1 MNGISDNSQVSCY
14 DCPSD
19 TSDDLRLIL
28 SVSDPHIA
36 SLESVHELQQ
46 QKELREDGEVVIDLK
61 SMDPT
66 ASGNWTVPFN
76 ITGEFLGFTLVK
88 AKVVS
93 AAASTDENQPEKSMK
108 VRLLTQFQSV

>member
-1 MNGISDNSQVSCY
+1 MSGISYNSQVSCY
-14 DCPSD
+14 DCPFD

-46 QKELREDGEVVIDLK
+46 QKGLREDGEVVIDLK

-108 VRLLTQFQSV
+108 VRLLTQFKSV

>member
-1 MNGISDNSQVSCY
+1 M
-14 DCPSD
+14 
-19 TSDDLRLIL
+19 

-93 AAASTDENQPEKSMK
+93 AAASSDENQPEKSMK
-108 VRLLTQFQSV
+108 VWLLTQFQKV

>member
-1 MNGISDNSQVSCY
+1 M
-14 DCPSD
+14 
-19 TSDDLRLIL
+19 

-93 AAASTDENQPEKSMK
+93 AAAASTDENQPEKSMK
-108 VRLLTQFQSV
+108 VWSLTQFPITLANACQRPSSI